1 MRNSLIAILIPSLMI
16 GGAEKSLVKLANGLA
31 ALGWRIH
38 LLVLSK
44 QGPLIGDVEPN
55 VEIVDL
61 QSDSYRSAVVTLAR
75 YYRDRR
81 PDIVLTSLYATG
93 LASIAAK
100 MISRHKPKVIVGAHN
115 SLRAKAAYPDNVKD
129 KFLLIPLCR
138 LLFPRADGLIAV
150 SSGLALELEQLL
162 KLKKSR
168 IRTIYNPVVTPEL
181 AASARCEVSHPWLD
195 ADRSGD
201 FKTLISVG
209 RLVEQ
214 KGYDVLLEALSIV
227 RKSMDCRLII
237 VGGGPLQG
245 ELQALADS
253 LGLHDF
259 VDLVGWEDNP
269 FRYVARSDLFVLSS
283 RWEGLANVVI
293 EALACGC
300 PVVATDCNYG
310 PEEILEGGKYGGL
323 AAVDS
328 PVDLASKILIA
339 LRSDASSPSGDSAR
353 ISRSLDF
360 TVEAA
365 VDHYSRYFS
374 ELGSI

>member
-150 SSGLALELEQLL
+150 STGLALELEQLL
-162 KLKKSR
+162 NLKKSR

-181 AASARCEVSHPWLD
+181 ASRVKCEVSHPWLD
-195 ADRSGD
+195 EHRAGE
-201 FKTLISVG
+201 FKTLVSVG

-227 RKSMDCRLII
+227 RRSMDCRLII